1 MPSARRAG
9 VPPEVLKEWEADF
22 RQKKAE
28 QAKAGTKRLPSGSV
42 QYEYNGVTYTAKYVG
57 KDLNIILVGNKSD
70 LEENIAITEEEIKN
84 VANQNN
90 FHYILTSAKTGENV
104 NDSFL
109 YIAYRFLES
118 AS

>member
-42 QYEYNGVTYTAKYVG
+42 QYEYDGVIYTAKYVG
-57 KDLNIILVGNKSD
+57 KGHLETKTFLSVKKTYCMFKSRFSD
-70 LEENIAITEEEIKN
+70 VDYSTFAV
-84 VANQNN
+84 VA
-90 FHYILTSAKTGENV
+90 HSLKSHT
-104 NDSFL
+104 
-109 YIAYRFLES
+109 
-118 AS
+118 